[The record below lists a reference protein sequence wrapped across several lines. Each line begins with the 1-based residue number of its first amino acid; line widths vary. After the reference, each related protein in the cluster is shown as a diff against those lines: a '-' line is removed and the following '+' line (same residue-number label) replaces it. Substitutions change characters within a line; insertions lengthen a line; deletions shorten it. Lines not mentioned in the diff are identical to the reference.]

1 MTKLNYQE
9 LIEKLDQDIQKS
21 NKNRYF
27 IAISGPPAS
36 GKSTTSEKLHSD
48 LTLKRHKPSILQ
60 MDGFHYDNSILK
72 EKDLIQK
79 KVEEKDQKSITD
91 TKNKD
96 RSLRERS
103 IVGINL
109 VSGFKYI
116 EDVKELSGGRI
127 YDPGRGRTFK
137 SNIYLLE
144 NGNLKVE
151 GCLLNVCGHEEWKPL
166 NVTMN
171 DDGTMN
177 FELR

>member
-1 MTKLNYQE
+1 MIKKNLRNIYIIIVLTFLSLEIYADESNSMIGYWLTSQSIVLTKKCE
-9 LIEKLDQDIQKS
+9 IEFCATIE
-21 NKNRYF
+21 YIF
-27 IAISGPPAS
+27 IG
-36 GKSTTSEKLHSD
+36 D
-48 LTLKRHKPSILQ
+48 
-60 MDGFHYDNSILK
+60 
-72 EKDLIQK
+72 
-79 KVEEKDQKSITD
+79 EKDQKSITD

-151 GCLLNVCGHEEWKPL
+151 GCLLNICGHEEWKPL